1 MMETTLL
8 ETTWFLILGIAL
20 AMYAILDGF
29 DLGSGMLYI
38 FASNEDERR
47 DIRNAIGPVWDGNEV
62 WLIAGGGGMFA
73 AFPLAY
79 ATIFS
84 SMYFAVILLIWSLIL
99 RAVSLEFRG
108 QFNHTLWHRIWDG
121 AFILGSFLP
130 ALLLGVALGNI
141 LEGLNIDNTQFYRG
155 TFLDLLNP
163 FALIIGLF
171 VVFLFVTHGASYLI
185 ARTEGHLQE
194 TMKSAFKTS
203 WILYLVLFLIANI
216 GMISAQHQLMS
227 NFNDN
232 LVLYIIPVL
241 SLLAILAIWYLNKLE
256 KYFFSFLAS
265 TGAIL
270 LLMLSVGIAI
280 FPNIVPAS
288 NSAFSVSL
296 SQAAASETALT
307 AMTVIALIGLPLV
320 LIYTFL
326 IYRIF
331 VFKKV
336 SKVAG
341 Y

>member
-1 MMETTLL
+1 MEVTLL
-8 ETTWFLILGIAL
+8 QFTWFAILGVAFVI
-20 AMYAILDGF
+20 YAILDGF
-29 DLGSGMLYI
+29 DLGSGILYI
-38 FASNEDERR
+38 FTSSEEERKS
-47 DIRNAIGPVWDGNEV
+47 IRNAVGPVWDGNEV

-79 ATIFS
+79 ATVFS

-108 QFNHTLWHRIWDG
+108 QFGYKLWQRIWDG

-141 LEGLNIDNTQFYRG
+141 MEGLNIDYLQNYQG

-163 FALIIGLF
+163 FALLVGIM
-171 VVFLFVTHGASYLI
+171 VVFVFTTHGASYLI
-185 ARTEGHLQE
+185 VRTDGELQE
-194 TMKSAFKTS
+194 KMKNIFKFS
-203 WILYLVLFLIANI
+203 WVVYLVLFFIANL
-216 GMISAQHQLMS
+216 GMISAQHQLMT

-241 SLLAILAIWYLNKLE
+241 SLIAILFIY
-256 KYFFSFLAS
+256 YFFTKEEYLYSFFS
-265 TGAIL
+265 SIGSIL
-270 LLMLSVGIAI
+270 FLMLSVGIAVY
-280 FPNIVPAS
+280 PNIVPAS
-288 NSAFSVSL
+288 NSVYSVSI
-296 SQAAASETALT
+296 SSAAASETALSVMV
-307 AMTVIALIGLPLV
+307 AVAGIGLPLV
-320 LIYTFL
+320 FIYTFL

-336 SKVAG
+336 SEISG

>member
-8 ETTWFLILGIAL
+8 QTAWFLILGIAL

-47 DIRNAIGPVWDGNEV
+47 AIRNAVGPVWDGNEV

-108 QFNHTLWHRIWDG
+108 QFNYKLWQRVWDG

-130 ALLLGVALGNI
+130 SLLLGVALGNV
-141 LEGLNIDNTQFYRG
+141 LEGLNIDGTQFYRG

-163 FALIIGLF
+163 FALLIGLF
-171 VVFLFVTHGASYLI
+171 VLFLFVTHGASYLI
-185 ARTEGHLQE
+185 VRTEGHLQE

-232 LVLYIIPVL
+232 LILYIIPVL
-241 SLLAILAIWYLNKLE
+241 SLLFIIAIWYLNKLE
-256 KYFFSFLAS
+256 QYLYSFLAS
-265 TGAIL
+265 VGAIL

-296 SQAAASETALT
+296 SQASASPTALT

>member
-1 MMETTLL
+1 METTLL

-232 LVLYIIPVL
+232 LVLYIIPVI
-241 SLLAILAIWYLNKLE
+241 SLLSIIAIWYLNKIE